1 MDLGLRFFVCV
12 LALAFFN
19 NAYAEETDST
29 DTRAPVYEPITQ
41 DISGRLER
49 IEKVLDN
56 RALLDMLDLLES
68 LKTEVSSLRG
78 EIEVQTHTVE
88 QLKQKQRELYT
99 DIDRRL
105 QRFESNKAAVKSSNE
120 LEVLE
125 TTANQV
131 VSGTEAPSGEQ
142 GLIVE
147 TDSDLIANAASE
159 ENTLAG
165 NNATDSATENIEK
178 EIVDP
183 QKAEAVYQRAFN
195 LLKESQY
202 DQAEKAF
209 KEFLSVYPNSA
220 FSDNAQYWLGETNY
234 VMQKYDIAINEYQT
248 LLNTFP
254 NSKKVSHAL
263 LKIGYSYAELGNAA
277 DAEKTLTE
285 VMKQYPGT
293 TAARLA
299 DERLRKISAAKESN
313 T

>member
-1 MDLGLRFFVCV
+1 MNFSMRLFVLSLV
-12 LALAFFN
+12 LITVVS
-19 NAYAEETDST
+19 AEEATTSGDK
-29 DTRAPVYEPITQ
+29 APVFEPITQ
-41 DISGRLER
+41 DLSGRLAKV
-49 IEKVLDN
+49 EKMLDN
-56 RALLDMLDLLES
+56 RALLDMLELLES
-68 LKTEVSSLRG
+68 LKTEVNSLRG

-105 QRFESNKAAVKSSNE
+105 QRLESNKSTASSSTD
-120 LEVLE
+120 LEVLD
-125 TTANQV
+125 TAANQDDTA
-131 VSGTEAPSGEQ
+131 TETPSGEQ
-142 GLIVE
+142 GLVVE
-147 TDSDLIANAASE
+147 TDSELINNE
-159 ENTLAG
+159 EAI
-165 NNATDSATENIEK
+165 AEK
-178 EIVDP
+178 KPVDP
-183 QKAEAVYQRAFN
+183 QKAEAVYQRAFK

-209 KEFLSVYPNSA
+209 KEFLKDYPETA

-248 LLNTFP
+248 LLSTFP
-254 NSKKVSHAL
+254 DSKKVSHAL
-263 LKIGYSYAELGNAA
+263 LKIGYSYAELGNAS

-299 DERLRKISAAKESN
+299 DERLRKINAAKESN

>member
-1 MDLGLRFFVCV
+1 MNFSMRLFTFVLCLV
-12 LALAFFN
+12 LITVVS
-19 NAYAEETDST
+19 AEEATTSGDK
-29 DTRAPVYEPITQ
+29 APVYEPVTQ
-41 DISGRLER
+41 DLSGRLAR
-49 IEKVLDN
+49 VEKILDN
-56 RALLDMLDLLES
+56 RALLDMHELLES
-68 LKTEVSSLRG
+68 LKTEVRALRG
-78 EIEVQTHTVE
+78 DIEVQTHTIE
-88 QLKQKQRELYT
+88 QLKHKQRDLYT

-105 QRFESNKAAVKSSNE
+105 QRIESSKSSVKSTPE
-120 LEVLE
+120 LKVLDSA
-125 TTANQV
+125 ANQADV
-131 VSGTEAPSGEQ
+131 EAPSGEQ

-147 TDSDLIANAASE
+147 TSSELTKTEDATVEKKAA
-159 ENTLAG
+159 
-165 NNATDSATENIEK
+165 
-178 EIVDP
+178 DP
-183 QKAEAVYQRAFN
+183 QKAEAIYQRAFK

-202 DQAEKAF
+202 DQAQKAF
-209 KEFLSVYPNSA
+209 KDFLKDYPDTA

-254 NSKKVSHAL
+254 DSKKVSHAL
-263 LKIGYSYAELGNAA
+263 LKIGYSYAELGNSA

>member
-1 MDLGLRFFVCV
+1 MRLFVLSLV
-12 LALAFFN
+12 LITAVS
-19 NAYAEETDST
+19 AEEARTSGDK
-29 DTRAPVYEPITQ
+29 APVYEPITQ
-41 DISGRLER
+41 DLSGRLAR
-49 IEKVLDN
+49 VEKILDN
-56 RALLDMLDLLES
+56 RALLDMLELLES
-68 LKTEVSSLRG
+68 LKTEVNSLRG
-78 EIEVQTHTVE
+78 DIEVQTHTVE

-105 QRFESNKAAVKSSNE
+105 QRLELNKSTVSSSTD
-120 LEVLE
+120 LEVLDTVVNQDDTVTE
-125 TTANQV
+125 T
-131 VSGTEAPSGEQ
+131 PSGEQ
-142 GLIVE
+142 GLVVE
-147 TDSDLIANAASE
+147 TDSELINNNNE
-159 ENTLAG
+159 EAI
-165 NNATDSATENIEK
+165 AEK
-178 EIVDP
+178 KPVDP
-183 QKAEAVYQRAFN
+183 QKAEAVYQRAFK

-209 KEFLSVYPNSA
+209 KEFLKDYPDTA

-254 NSKKVSHAL
+254 DSKKVSHAL
-263 LKIGYSYAELGNAA
+263 LKIGYSYAELGNAS

>member
-1 MDLGLRFFVCV
+1 MNFSIRLLTCILS
-12 LALAFFN
+12 LALFSVVS
-19 NAYAEETDST
+19 AEEAATSEDK
-29 DTRAPVYEPITQ
+29 APVFEPITQ
-41 DISGRLER
+41 DLSGRLAR
-49 IEKVLDN
+49 VEKILDN
-56 RALLDMLDLLES
+56 RALLDMLELLES
-68 LKTEVSSLRG
+68 LKTEVNSLRG

-105 QRFESNKAAVKSSNE
+105 QRIESNKATASSSSD
-120 LEVLE
+120 LEVLDTSANDNSATTE
-125 TTANQV
+125 T
-131 VSGTEAPSGEQ
+131 PSGEQ
-142 GLIVE
+142 GLVVE
-147 TDSDLIANAASE
+147 TTSDLANNE
-159 ENTLAG
+159 EALVEEQVA
-165 NNATDSATENIEK
+165 
-178 EIVDP
+178 DP
-183 QKAEAVYQRAFN
+183 QKAEAVYQRAFK
-195 LLKESQY
+195 LLKESRY
-202 DQAEKAF
+202 DQAQKAF
-209 KEFLSVYPNSA
+209 KDFLKDYPDTA

-277 DAEKTLTE
+277 DAKKTLTE

>member
-1 MDLGLRFFVCV
+1 MDFSIRLFTLSLV
-12 LALAFFN
+12 LITAVS
-19 NAYAEETDST
+19 AEEATTSADK
-29 DTRAPVYEPITQ
+29 APVFEPITQ
-41 DISGRLER
+41 DLSGRLAKV
-49 IEKVLDN
+49 EKMLDN
-56 RALLDMLDLLES
+56 RALLDMLELLES
-68 LKTEVSSLRG
+68 LKTEVNSLRG
-78 EIEVQTHTVE
+78 DIEVQTHTVE

-105 QRFESNKAAVKSSNE
+105 QRLESNKSTASSSTD
-120 LEVLE
+120 LEVLDSVTNQDDAATE
-125 TTANQV
+125 T
-131 VSGTEAPSGEQ
+131 PSGEQ
-142 GLIVE
+142 GLVVE
-147 TDSDLIANAASE
+147 TDSELINNE
-159 ENTLAG
+159 EAI
-165 NNATDSATENIEK
+165 AEK
-178 EIVDP
+178 KPVDP
-183 QKAEAVYQRAFN
+183 QKAEAVYQRAFK

-209 KEFLSVYPNSA
+209 KEFLKDYPETA

-254 NSKKVSHAL
+254 DSKKVSHAL
-263 LKIGYSYAELGNAA
+263 LKIGYSYAELGNAS

-299 DERLRKISAAKESN
+299 DERLRKINAAKESN